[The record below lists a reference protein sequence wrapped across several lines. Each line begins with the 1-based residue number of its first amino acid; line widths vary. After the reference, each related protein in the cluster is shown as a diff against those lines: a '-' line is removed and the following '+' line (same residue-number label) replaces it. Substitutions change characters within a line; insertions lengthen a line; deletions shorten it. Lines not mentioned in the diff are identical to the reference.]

1 MARLVRNPAGS
12 FSGDPPLGS
21 RVAASGALAISLV
34 TIAGLAA
41 ATAQNVLFVFG
52 TLVIVALSIS
62 ALWIAATNSRYRV
75 VAVLAAPVFLGA
87 ELAILVVQGRHILTM
102 LLGLLGVFV
111 AWGLGTLALHWEVQQ
126 ALRARWKTVAPTS
139 RGVVIMNPKSGGGKV
154 ERFALAQEA
163 YRRGVEAVLL
173 EPGDDLRSLAESA
186 VQHGADALGM
196 AGGDGSQAIVAAV
209 AKAHG
214 LPFVCVPAGTRNHFA
229 LDLGI
234 DRNHPARALDAFGEA
249 KESSIDLGEVNGEI
263 FVNNVSLGLYAK
275 IVASDQYRNAKRR
288 TVAEMLPGLIGPA
301 ASPSDFT
308 TAGPDGPI
316 DDAQIIL
323 VSNNPYRLAS
333 LSGFGSRPSL
343 DSGRLG
349 VVAITITRASDVH
362 RIVALEVAGHP
373 ERYEKWRDWTTS
385 ELVVN
390 GPPSLAV
397 GIDGEAATLASPL
410 HFTIHQ
416 AALRVRIAPGESGA
430 SPAFRR
436 TPIGASTLSGLWRVV
451 RGRPSGM
458 VGAIHL
464 PIETA
469 P

>member
-1 MARLVRNPAGS
+1 M
-12 FSGDPPLGS
+12 
-21 RVAASGALAISLV
+21 
-34 TIAGLAA
+34 
-41 ATAQNVLFVFG
+41 
-52 TLVIVALSIS
+52 
-62 ALWIAATNSRYRV
+62 
-75 VAVLAAPVFLGA
+75 
-87 ELAILVVQGRHILTM
+87 
-102 LLGLLGVFV
+102 
-111 AWGLGTLALHWEVQQ
+111 
-126 ALRARWKTVAPTS
+126 
-139 RGVVIMNPKSGGGKV
+139 
-154 ERFALAQEA
+154 
-163 YRRGVEAVLL
+163 
-173 EPGDDLRSLAESA
+173 
-186 VQHGADALGM
+186 
-196 AGGDGSQAIVAAV
+196 
-209 AKAHG
+209 
-214 LPFVCVPAGTRNHFA
+214 
-229 LDLGI
+229 
-234 DRNHPARALDAFGEA
+234 
-249 KESSIDLGEVNGEI
+249 NGEI

-301 ASPSDFT
+301 APPSDLT

-385 ELVVN
+385 ESWWK
-390 GPPSLAV
+390 GRPRSPSASTVRPL
-397 GIDGEAATLASPL
+397 TLASPL

-451 RGRPSGM
+451 RGRPSGI